1 MAGGLEPELKLS
13 YEIPNFV
20 KNRPRTRI
28 VCTIGPATRTP
39 AKVEQLVRHGM
50 SVARLNLSHGS
61 RTDHQSLVDTVRQV
75 SEKLGVTI
83 GILADLPGPKYRVG
97 VMANN
102 DLELQ
107 RNARFTLYAAPRRG
121 TIEGVNVWPVGLHSD
136 VKLNA
141 KILLDE
147 GNVELR
153 VVEVSGQDIVCRV
166 TRGGPLKDNKAVTA
180 PGNTSTL
187 DYFTDETV
195 AALQFAL
202 DVDVDFIG
210 LSYIRDVT
218 DLERVKERVRQAGRS
233 CLLVSK
239 IEIKQAVD
247 NLDSILDASDAVMVA
262 RGDLGVELPIEM
274 VPGVQ
279 KRIIRRANE
288 RGKPVITA
296 TQMLESMIESSSPT
310 RAEATDVHNAVRD
323 GTDAIMLSGETSV
336 GRHPV
341 RVVQYMARIAKRAE
355 KFLDYAQLAN
365 RRLEYSARRNYGVG
379 DAIAYSAVVTGEAL
393 GAKVILAFT
402 ESGTTPS
409 RVAAFRPRVPVISLS
424 RSPGVGRRLS
434 LRWGIVPLI
443 VPYFETVQDMFYEG
457 SELAIKTGYAKKGEI
472 AIAVV
477 GMPIGIGGSTNLLRV
492 ITLPEPISDVH
503 RNEHS

>member
-1 MAGGLEPELKLS
+1 
-13 YEIPNFV
+13 
-20 KNRPRTRI
+20 
-28 VCTIGPATRTP
+28 
-39 AKVEQLVRHGM
+39 M
-50 SVARLNLSHGS
+50 SVVRLNLSHGS
-61 RTDHQSLVDTVRQV
+61 RTDHQSLVDTVRKV

-97 VMANN
+97 VMAER
-102 DLELQ
+102 DLDLQ
-107 RNARFTLYAAPRRG
+107 RNASFTLYAAPYPG
-121 TIEGVNVWPVGLHSD
+121 TIEGINVWPIGLHSD
-136 VKLNA
+136 VRRNA

-147 GNVELR
+147 GKVELR
-153 VVEVSGQDIVCRV
+153 VVEVSGQDIVCQV
-166 TRGGPLKDNKAVTA
+166 TRGGLLRDNKAVTA

-195 AALQFAL
+195 AALEFAL

-210 LSYIRDVT
+210 LSYIRDIT
-218 DLERVKERVRQAGRS
+218 DLKRVKERVRLAGRS

-296 TQMLESMIESSSPT
+296 TQMLESMIESSTPT

-341 RVVQYMARIAKRAE
+341 RVVQYMARIAKWAE
-355 KFLDYAQLAN
+355 KFLDYEQLA
-365 RRLEYSARRNYGVG
+365 RRRQEYSARQDYGVG
-379 DAIAYSAVVTGEAL
+379 DAIAYSAVVTGQAL

-409 RVAAFRPRVPVISLS
+409 RVAAFRPQLPVISLS
-424 RSPGVGRRLS
+424 RNPQVGRRLS
-434 LRWGIVPLI
+434 LRWGVVPLI
-443 VPYFETVQDMFYEG
+443 VPYCETVQDMFYEG
-457 SELAIKTGYAKKGEI
+457 SELAIQTGYGEKGDT

-492 ITLPEPISDVH
+492 ITLPEPKSHV
-503 RNEHS
+503 RLTEQA

>member
-1 MAGGLEPELKLS
+1 M
-13 YEIPNFV
+13 
-20 KNRPRTRI
+20 
-28 VCTIGPATRTP
+28 
-39 AKVEQLVRHGM
+39 EQLVRQGM

-61 RTDHQSLVDTVRQV
+61 RSDHESLVSAVRQT
-75 SEKLGVTI
+75 SDKLGVSI

-97 VMANN
+97 VMAQSG
-102 DLELQ
+102 LVLHK
-107 RNARFTLYAAPRRG
+107 NAQFTLYAEPRKG
-121 TIEGVNVWPVGLHSD
+121 TADGVNVWPIGLHSD
-136 VKLNA
+136 VRRNA

-147 GNVELR
+147 GKLELR
-153 VVEVSGQDIVCRV
+153 VVEVSGQNIVCRV
-166 TRGGPLKDNKAVTA
+166 TRGGTLLDNKAVTA

-187 DYFTDETV
+187 DYFTPETET
-195 AALQFAL
+195 ALKFAL
-202 DVDVDFIG
+202 ETDVDFIG
-210 LSYIRDVT
+210 LSYIRDT
-218 DLERVKERVRQAGRS
+218 NDLERVKARVKQAGRS

-296 TQMLESMIESSSPT
+296 TQMLESMIESSTPT

-341 RVVQYMARIAKRAE
+341 RVVQYMARIARRAE
-355 KFLDYAQLAN
+355 KFLDYAAIAG
-365 RRLEYSARRNYGVG
+365 RRLDYSSGRTYSVG
-379 DAIAYSAVVTGEAL
+379 DAIAHSAVVTGQAL

-409 RVAAFRPRVPVISLS
+409 RVASFRPRLPVISLS
-424 RSPGVGRRLS
+424 RNPEVGRRLS
-434 LRWGIVPLI
+434 LRWGVVPLI
-443 VPYFETVQDMFYEG
+443 VPQFETVQDMFHEG
-457 SELAIKTGYAKKGEI
+457 SELAIQTGYAKQGEL
-472 AIAVV
+472 AIVVV

-492 ITLPEPISDVH
+492 ITLPEPVSDVH
-503 RNEHS
+503 KSKHS